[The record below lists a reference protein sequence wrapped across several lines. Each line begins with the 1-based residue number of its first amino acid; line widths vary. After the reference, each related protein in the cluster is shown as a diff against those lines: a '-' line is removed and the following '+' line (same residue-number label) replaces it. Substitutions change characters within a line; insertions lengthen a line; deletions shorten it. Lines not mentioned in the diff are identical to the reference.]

1 MKIKKFYL
9 FLIFYFMSIIQTEL
23 TLIRKHFEHNMVK
36 PLLFIEKFILPLELC
51 NSFLIS
57 FA

>member
-1 MKIKKFYL
+1 MKIKKFYF